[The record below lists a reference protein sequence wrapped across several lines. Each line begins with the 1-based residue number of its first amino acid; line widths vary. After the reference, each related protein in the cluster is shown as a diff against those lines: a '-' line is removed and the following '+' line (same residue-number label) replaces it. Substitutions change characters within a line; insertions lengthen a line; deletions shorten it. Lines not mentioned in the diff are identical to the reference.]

1 MIVFPHAKIN
11 LGLSIISK
19 RPDGF
24 HNLETVFYP
33 VPLRDALEIVP
44 SDDHSFFQTGL
55 RISAKQDDNLVVKA
69 CRLLEKHHP
78 QIKAMEIHLHKIIP
92 LGAGLGGGSSDA
104 AETIQLIN
112 RLFKL
117 DISPG
122 ILSAYAAEIGS
133 DCPFFMQSAPC
144 IATGRGEILEPLS
157 LDISN
162 YSLLLVHPEICIN
175 TAWAFSKIKPSLPKY
190 SLKQSISRPVR
201 EWIYTISN
209 DFEIPVFEAHPQLQD
224 IKNRLYQAGA
234 IYASMTGSGSTIYG
248 IFDKSAV
255 PEIAFE
261 KATQSIIQ

>member
-1 MIVFPHAKIN
+1 MIVFPHSKIN

-24 HNLETVFYP
+24 HDLETVFYR
-33 VPLRDALEIVP
+33 VPIRDALELVP
-44 SDDHSFFQTGL
+44 SEKNFFFQSGL
-55 RISAKQDDNLVVKA
+55 KISGKQDENLVLKA

-78 QIKAMEIHLHKIIP
+78 HIKPVAIHLHKNIP

-112 RLFKL
+112 RFFNLE
-117 DISPG
+117 ISSG
-122 ILSAYAAEIGS
+122 TLSMYATEIGS

-144 IATGRGEILEPLS
+144 FATGKGEILEPMT

-162 YSLLLVHPEICIN
+162 YSLLLVHPETRID
-175 TAWAFSKIKPSLPKY
+175 TAWAFSKIRPSHPKY
-190 SLKQSISRPVR
+190 NLKQSILEPVQN
-201 EWIYTISN
+201 WVNTIFN
-209 DFEIPVFEAHPQLQD
+209 DFELPVFETHPQLQI
-224 IKNRLYQAGA
+224 IKNRLYEAGA

-261 KATQSIIQ
+261 NALQTVIL